1 MTDILDLPFD
11 QYQRYELVH
20 AVLESVRGEGQR
32 FHVLDV
38 GGRTALLRDFLP
50 DDRVDLVDID
60 PSDAEGLV
68 LGSGAELP
76 FQDDS
81 FDAVCCFDTLE
92 HVPPALRDAFVA
104 ECARV
109 AKNYVIIAGPYDAP
123 RVAEA
128 EEILLDFL
136 KVRLDWEHRYLAEHR
151 SNGLPD
157 MVATQKG
164 LEAAGAETAVIGHG
178 SLDLWLLLMSLELY
192 IEHEELLGDFARR
205 VYRFYNEHLFL
216 SDHGPEVYRHAVIGA
231 FGGAPMPSLDGV
243 LEPPGSAPAEA
254 GRTLIDMGREI
265 LRYDALRDTYRPEME
280 RLHGVVSDLTKDLEE
295 HGAALVVAREDLSGH
310 RESLATLEAESRA
323 HAEGL
328 EAQREALRA
337 DLLEHKKV
345 VSETA
350 GVVQEQAA
358 AIAEIERL
366 RADERAEME
375 ARGEQLA
382 GANENLVDQN
392 EQLERA
398 QLSLHKALRR
408 IESKEEVEA
417 SLRSAMSQAVATAVD
432 GEAREKA
439 LDGVS
444 FSLDEQVALIIT
456 ARNRRLRERDEARE
470 ALAAERVRSEAL
482 AHEANRLW
490 NRIGR
495 ALLFRRLDPGLIDGD
510 R

>member
-92 HVPPALRDAFVA
+92 HVPPALRDSFVA

-151 SNGLPD
+151 ANGLPD
-157 MVATQKG
+157 MVATQRG
-164 LEAAGAETAVIGHG
+164 LETAGAVTAVIGHG

-265 LRYDALRDTYRPEME
+265 LRYDALRDTYRPEMD

-295 HGAALVVAREDLSGH
+295 HGASLAAAREDLSGH
-310 RESLATLEAESRA
+310 RASLETLRNDSRA

-328 EAQREALRA
+328 EAQAEELRA
-337 DLLEHKKV
+337 DLVEQRKV
-345 VSETA
+345 L
-350 GVVQEQAA
+350 
-358 AIAEIERL
+358 AEVEVL
-366 RADERAEME
+366 RAAERAEME
-375 ARGEQLA
+375 SRGEQLA
-382 GANENLVDQN
+382 AANEQLVDQN
-392 EQLERA
+392 AQLERV
-398 QLSLHKALRR
+398 QMSLHQALRR
-408 IESKEEVEA
+408 IESKEEIEA
-417 SLRSAMSQAVATAVD
+417 SLRGAMAQAVATAVD
-432 GEAREKA
+432 GSAREKA
-439 LDGVS
+439 LEGAS
-444 FSLDEQVALIIT
+444 FTLDEQVALMIT
-456 ARNRRLRERDEARE
+456 ARNRRLQERDDARE
-470 ALAAERVRSEAL
+470 AHAAERARSAAL
-482 AHEANRLW
+482 AREAKRLW

-495 ALLFRRLDPGLIDGD
+495 ALMFRRLDPGLIDPGLIED
-510 R
+510 E